1 MSIDLSVIIA
11 ALANV
16 LQPWNLV
23 FLILGVI
30 GGLIIG
36 IVPGLGPT
44 MAVALLIPI
53 TYAMSPEAGLSILIA
68 VFVGGMSGG
77 FVTAILIRIPGTPAS
92 IATVLDGFPMAQQGR
107 AGAAIGNAIVAN
119 FVGTIISAICLVTF
133 APLLAA
139 FALKFSFAEYTA
151 VCLFAMTTVAAITGS
166 STSRGFITAIIGM
179 LVACVGLTPVDGLP
193 RFDFGFPEL
202 EGGLDLLPALIG
214 LFAVS
219 QMMKESD
226 RQVGATP
233 RPVSAMANILP
244 SRRDMTGN
252 AFNYLRSGLIGTW
265 VGVMPALGGGP
276 AGLIAYAQARNA
288 SKTPERFGQGAVE
301 GVIASETANNATIG
315 GALIIAL
322 TLGIP
327 GDPTTAVLL
336 GGLMIHGLQP
346 GPQLFLNNPEV
357 LYGIYFSLF
366 FSSVVMMLVLFL
378 SVRALVKV
386 IYVPRF
392 WLQPIL
398 IAMCVVGVF
407 SLNNRIFDIGVMFAF
422 GLVGYGLE
430 RLRYPLPPMVLGIVL
445 GPLLEANF
453 RKMLAADGLL
463 PLVQSPIALTFL
475 LLSVASLIWAA
486 RLRRKSLPE
495 IAKGSGATIR
505 DEDDV
510 PSRL

>member
-1 MSIDLSVIIA
+1 MSIDPSIILA

-16 LQPWNLV
+16 LQPWNIV
-23 FLILGVI
+23 FLVLGVI
-30 GGLIIG
+30 GGLLVG

-44 MAVALLIPI
+44 LAVALLIPV
-53 TYAMSPEAGLSILIA
+53 TYAMPPEVGLSLLIA
-68 VFVGGMSGG
+68 VYVGGMSGG
-77 FVTAILIRIPGTPAS
+77 FVTAVLIRIPGTPAS
-92 IATVLDGFPMAQQGR
+92 MATLLDGFPMAQKGQ

-119 FVGTIISAICLVTF
+119 FIGTIISAICLVTF

-151 VCLFAMTTVAAITGS
+151 VCLFAMTAVAAITGS
-166 STSRGFITAIIGM
+166 SASRGFITAVIGM
-179 LVACVGLTPVDGLP
+179 LAACVGLTPVDGLP
-193 RFDFGFPEL
+193 RFDFGFSDM
-202 EGGLDLLPALIG
+202 EGGLGLLPALIG

-219 QMMKESD
+219 QMMKDSE
-226 RQVGATP
+226 RQTGSTP
-233 RPVSAMANILP
+233 RPVSAMSSILP
-244 SRRDMTGN
+244 SFRDMTGN

-265 VGVMPALGGGP
+265 VGVMPAMGGGP
-276 AGLIAYAQARNA
+276 AALIAYAQARNA
-288 SKTPERFGQGAVE
+288 SKTPERFGHGAVE

-315 GALIIAL
+315 GGLIIAL

-327 GDPTTAVLL
+327 GDPTSAVLL

-366 FSSVVMMLVLFL
+366 FSSFIMMLVLFL

-386 IYVPRF
+386 IYIPRF

-398 IAMCVVGVF
+398 IAMCVVGVY

-422 GLVGYGLE
+422 GLLGYVLE
-430 RLRYPLPPMVLGIVL
+430 RLHYPLPPMVLGIVL

-453 RKMLAADGLL
+453 RKMLAAEGSLL
-463 PLVQSPIALTFL
+463 PLVESPIALTFVV
-475 LLSVASLIWAA
+475 LSVASLVWAA

-495 IAKGSGATIR
+495 ISEKSG
-505 DEDDV
+505 
-510 PSRL
+510 

>member
-1 MSIDLSVIIA
+1 MSIDPGTIIA

-23 FLILGVI
+23 FLVFGVI
-30 GGLIIG
+30 GGLLVGII
-36 IVPGLGPT
+36 PGLGPT
-44 MAVALLIPI
+44 LAVALLIPV
-53 TYAMSPEAGLSILIA
+53 TYAMQPETGLSLLIA
-68 VFVGGMSGG
+68 VYVGGMSGG

-92 IATVLDGFPMAQQGR
+92 MATLLDGFPMAQKGQ
-107 AGAAIGNAIVAN
+107 AGSAIGNAIVAN
-119 FVGTIISAICLVTF
+119 FIGTIISAVCLVTF

-151 VCLFAMTTVAAITGS
+151 VCLFAMTAVAAITGS
-166 STSRGFITAIIGM
+166 SASRGTITAILGM

-193 RFDFGFPEL
+193 RFDFGISDL
-202 EGGLDLLPALIG
+202 EAGFGLLPALIG

-219 QMMKESD
+219 QVMKDSD
-226 RQVGATP
+226 RQTGPVP
-233 RPVSAMANILP
+233 RPVSAMDNILP
-244 SRRDMTGN
+244 SLCDMIGN

-265 VGVMPALGGGP
+265 VGVMPAMGGGP

-288 SKTPERFGQGAVE
+288 SKTPERFGHGAVE

-315 GALIIAL
+315 GGLIIAL

-327 GDPTTAVLL
+327 GDPTSAVLL

-366 FSSVVMMLVLFL
+366 FSSFIMMLVLFL
-378 SVRALVKV
+378 SVRVLVKV
-386 IYVPRF
+386 IYIPRF

-398 IAMCVVGVF
+398 IAMCAVGVF
-407 SLNNRIFDIGVMFAF
+407 SLNNRVFDIGVMFAF
-422 GLVGYGLE
+422 GLVGYILE
-430 RLRYPLPPMVLGIVL
+430 RWRYPLPPMVLGIVL
-445 GPLLEANF
+445 GPLLESNF

-463 PLVQSPIALTFL
+463 PLVKSPIALTFL
-475 LLSVASLIWAA
+475 VLSVASLIWAA
-486 RLRRKSLPE
+486 RLRKKSMPE
-495 IAKGSGATIR
+495 IAEGTG
-505 DEDDV
+505 
-510 PSRL
+510 